1 MSGTTTAETWEYDQ
15 LTAQPETLYGA
26 DDLTHLE
33 GLDAVRKRP
42 GMYIGSTDSRGVGHL
57 VNEILDNSTDEG
69 VAGHATRVEV
79 ILHAD
84 GSVQVDDDGRG
95 IPTDVHAK
103 SGISGVELVLTR
115 LHAGGKF
122 GGSGYKTSGGLHGV
136 GASAVNALSRRFDVT
151 VRRGGKVHAMSF
163 RHGVPGVFA
172 GPGPDAAFTPGPGL
186 QVLGA
191 MKRGQR
197 TGTSIR
203 YWHDARYFET
213 GATLDVEAV
222 RLKVRNTAF
231 LVPGVSYLLRD
242 ETGEEPVEETFH
254 FPNGLTDMVEFL
266 APAGDRPVSGTLLVA
281 GEGTYRENAADA
293 NGVMQ
298 SNVQRRA
305 EVEIAFRWGT
315 GYDRTVECFTNT
327 IRNAHGGT
335 HRKGFERALARTLAE
350 AARSARGL
358 LRPKE
363 DAPTLDDVL
372 EGMTAVVHVRI
383 PEPQFTSQ
391 TKDELSTAGITKVL
405 QGLVEAHVKAWLE
418 DRRTKAE
425 ARTVLQK
432 IVDAAR
438 VRLTQKQQKDAAR
451 RKTALEGASMPPKLV
466 DCRATGVDR
475 SELFIVEGDSAL
487 GCFTGDTMVALAS
500 GRSRSFADL
509 AADWAQGISH
519 FGYTTNKAG
528 RVVVAPL
535 VEPRLTKRDAP
546 LVRVTIDNGEM
557 VRCTPDHL
565 FRLRDGSYRRADA
578 LAPGDSLMP
587 LYRSL
592 SSKAEGQKLQGYERV
607 WMNDKEEW
615 VYTHYLADAWNLRHG
630 RDSATNGNVRHHID
644 IDKRNNDPRN
654 LRRMTWA
661 DHSALH
667 AAMMGEHVHA
677 GWREWFANGGREIRS
692 AMLTAQWRDP
702 AFREACL
709 ARLFTLNES
718 PAFRAKLEQAFQDW
732 YTALSPDE
740 QRAYAERMRER
751 QATYWSQPE
760 HREAAAERVRRFF
773 VDPARRA
780 EWRERSLRQWQD
792 HDLRAW
798 RSGKTVEQFA
808 DPTERERQRNA
819 VSAWHRNNPQFG
831 EQHSRRMRQRM
842 TDPDTGHLARVQ
854 AGRARYVASV
864 PREDRVARQ
873 LEGRRL
879 AALRRLAPLLSL
891 ADEDLAAAYEAER
904 VRTARTGLRFD
915 RLLDLYDGDYGRL
928 REAASLVNHRVV
940 SVEPL
945 DETADVYDLTVDGYH
960 NFALEAGVFVHNS
973 ARVARTAE
981 YQALLP
987 IRGKI
992 LNVQKANL
1000 QQVLDNAECAA
1011 IVQVLG
1017 AGSGRTF
1024 DLSSMRYG
1032 RVLIMADADVDG
1044 AHIRTL
1050 LITLFARYMR
1060 PLIEAGRLYAAMP
1073 PLHKIT
1079 TKGRNPQ
1086 TTYTYT
1092 QAEMEATVRKLEKAG
1107 KQIVTPIPRFK
1118 GLGEMDADEL
1128 WDTTMNPATRAVRR
1142 ITLDDVDAA
1151 ERILELLM
1159 GEKVEPRRN
1168 WLIESADRV
1177 DRDAIDA

>member
-1 MSGTTTAETWEYDQ
+1 MTAEPD
-15 LTAQPETLYGA
+15 TLYGA

-69 VAGHATRVEV
+69 VAGHASHVEV

-151 VRRGGKVHAMSF
+151 VRRAGKIHAMSF
-163 RHGVPGVFA
+163 RHGVPGIF
-172 GPGPDAAFTPGPGL
+172 GGDGPDAPFTAGPGL
-186 QVLGA
+186 QVTGA

-203 YWHDARYFET
+203 WWHDARYFET
-213 GATLDVEAV
+213 GAALDVDAV
-222 RLKVRNTAF
+222 RMKLRNTAF
-231 LVPGVSYLLRD
+231 LVPGVTYLLRD
-242 ETGEEPVEETFH
+242 LTGEAPAEEKFH
-254 FPNGLTDMVEFL
+254 YPNGLSDMVEFL
-266 APAGDRPVSGTLLVA
+266 APAGDRPVSGTLLVN

-305 EVEIAFRWGT
+305 EVEVAFRWGT
-315 GYDRTVECFTNT
+315 GYERTVECFTNT

-335 HRKGFERALARTLAE
+335 HRKGFERALVRALAD
-350 AARSARGL
+350 AIRNTRGL
-358 LRPKE
+358 LKAKE
-363 DAPTLDDVL
+363 EPPTLDDVL

-391 TKDELSTAGITKVL
+391 TKDELSTTGITKVL
-405 QGLVEAHVKAWLE
+405 QSLVDAHIKAWLE

-466 DCRATGVDR
+466 DCRATGIDR

-487 GCFTGDTMVALAS
+487 GTSRMA
-500 GRSRSFADL
+500 RSS
-509 AADWAQGISH
+509 
-519 FGYTTNKAG
+519 
-528 RVVVAPL
+528 
-535 VEPRLTKRDAP
+535 
-546 LVRVTIDNGEM
+546 
-557 VRCTPDHL
+557 
-565 FRLRDGSYRRADA
+565 
-578 LAPGDSLMP
+578 
-587 LYRSL
+587 
-592 SSKAEGQKLQGYERV
+592 
-607 WMNDKEEW
+607 
-615 VYTHYLADAWNLRHG
+615 
-630 RDSATNGNVRHHID
+630 
-644 IDKRNNDPRN
+644 
-654 LRRMTWA
+654 
-661 DHSALH
+661 
-667 AAMMGEHVHA
+667 
-677 GWREWFANGGREIRS
+677 
-692 AMLTAQWRDP
+692 
-702 AFREACL
+702 
-709 ARLFTLNES
+709 
-718 PAFRAKLEQAFQDW
+718 
-732 YTALSPDE
+732 
-740 QRAYAERMRER
+740 
-751 QATYWSQPE
+751 
-760 HREAAAERVRRFF
+760 
-773 VDPARRA
+773 
-780 EWRERSLRQWQD
+780 
-792 HDLRAW
+792 
-798 RSGKTVEQFA
+798 
-808 DPTERERQRNA
+808 
-819 VSAWHRNNPQFG
+819 
-831 EQHSRRMRQRM
+831 
-842 TDPDTGHLARVQ
+842 
-854 AGRARYVASV
+854 
-864 PREDRVARQ
+864 
-873 LEGRRL
+873 
-879 AALRRLAPLLSL
+879 
-891 ADEDLAAAYEAER
+891 
-904 VRTARTGLRFD
+904 
-915 RLLDLYDGDYGRL
+915 
-928 REAASLVNHRVV
+928 
-940 SVEPL
+940 
-945 DETADVYDLTVDGYH
+945 
-960 NFALEAGVFVHNS
+960 
-973 ARVARTAE
+973 E

-1024 DLSSMRYG
+1024 DLSALRYG

-1079 TKGRNPQ
+1079 TKGRSPQ
-1086 TTYTYT
+1086 TVYTYT
-1092 QAEMEATVRKLEKAG
+1092 QAEMETTVRKLEKAG

-1168 WLIESADRV
+1168 WLIDSADRV

>member
-1 MSGTTTAETWEYDQ
+1 MERRHGERHHTAETWEYDQ

-69 VAGHATRVEV
+69 VGGHATKVEV

-163 RHGVPGVFA
+163 RHGVPGVFD
-172 GPGPDAAFTPGPGL
+172 GPGPDAPFTPGPGL
-186 QVLGA
+186 QIVGA

-203 YWHDARYFET
+203 WWHDPRYFET
-213 GATLDVEAV
+213 GARLDTEAV
-222 RLKVRNTAF
+222 RLKLRNTAF
-231 LVPGVSYLLRD
+231 LVPGVAYTLRD
-242 ETGEEPVEETFH
+242 ETGEQVVEEKFH
-254 FPNGLTDMVEFL
+254 FPNGLTDMVEYL
-266 APAGDRPVSGTLLVA
+266 APAGDRPVSGTLLVT

-305 EVEIAFRWGT
+305 EVEVALRWGT
-315 GYDRTVECFTNT
+315 GYERTVECFTNT

-335 HRKGFERALARTLAE
+335 HRKGFERALVRTLAE
-350 AARSARGL
+350 AARNTRGL
-358 LRPKE
+358 LKPKE

-405 QGLVEAHVKAWLE
+405 QGLVEAHLKAWLE

-451 RKTALEGASMPPKLV
+451 RKTALEGASMPAKLV

-487 GCFTGDTMVALAS
+487 GTSRMA
-500 GRSRSFADL
+500 RSS
-509 AADWAQGISH
+509 
-519 FGYTTNKAG
+519 
-528 RVVVAPL
+528 
-535 VEPRLTKRDAP
+535 
-546 LVRVTIDNGEM
+546 
-557 VRCTPDHL
+557 
-565 FRLRDGSYRRADA
+565 
-578 LAPGDSLMP
+578 
-587 LYRSL
+587 
-592 SSKAEGQKLQGYERV
+592 
-607 WMNDKEEW
+607 
-615 VYTHYLADAWNLRHG
+615 
-630 RDSATNGNVRHHID
+630 
-644 IDKRNNDPRN
+644 
-654 LRRMTWA
+654 
-661 DHSALH
+661 
-667 AAMMGEHVHA
+667 
-677 GWREWFANGGREIRS
+677 
-692 AMLTAQWRDP
+692 
-702 AFREACL
+702 
-709 ARLFTLNES
+709 
-718 PAFRAKLEQAFQDW
+718 
-732 YTALSPDE
+732 
-740 QRAYAERMRER
+740 
-751 QATYWSQPE
+751 
-760 HREAAAERVRRFF
+760 
-773 VDPARRA
+773 
-780 EWRERSLRQWQD
+780 
-792 HDLRAW
+792 
-798 RSGKTVEQFA
+798 
-808 DPTERERQRNA
+808 
-819 VSAWHRNNPQFG
+819 
-831 EQHSRRMRQRM
+831 
-842 TDPDTGHLARVQ
+842 
-854 AGRARYVASV
+854 
-864 PREDRVARQ
+864 
-873 LEGRRL
+873 
-879 AALRRLAPLLSL
+879 
-891 ADEDLAAAYEAER
+891 
-904 VRTARTGLRFD
+904 
-915 RLLDLYDGDYGRL
+915 
-928 REAASLVNHRVV
+928 
-940 SVEPL
+940 
-945 DETADVYDLTVDGYH
+945 
-960 NFALEAGVFVHNS
+960 
-973 ARVARTAE
+973 E

-1024 DLSSMRYG
+1024 DLSALRYG

-1073 PLHKIT
+1073 PLHKVT

-1086 TTYTYT
+1086 TVYTYT

-1128 WDTTMNPATRAVRR
+1128 WETTMNPATRAVRR
-1142 ITLDDVDAA
+1142 ITLDDVEAA

-1168 WLIESADRV
+1168 WLIESADLV
-1177 DRDAIDA
+1177 DRAAIDA

>member
-1 MSGTTTAETWEYDQ
+1 M
-15 LTAQPETLYGA
+15 TAQPETLYGA

-69 VAGHATRVEV
+69 VAGHAKKVDV

-84 GSVQVDDDGRG
+84 GSVRVDDDGRG

-151 VRRGGKVHAMSF
+151 VRRSGKIHSMSF
-163 RHGVPGVFA
+163 RHGVPGIFD
-172 GPGPDAAFTPGPGL
+172 GDGPDAPFTPGPGL
-186 QVLGA
+186 QVVGA

-203 YWHDARYFET
+203 WWHDPRYFET
-213 GATLDVEAV
+213 GAALDTEAV
-222 RLKVRNTAF
+222 RLKLRNTAF
-231 LVPGVSYLLRD
+231 LVPGVAYRLRD
-242 ETGEEPVEETFH
+242 ETGEKAVEESFH
-254 FPNGLTDMVEFL
+254 FPNGLTDMVDYL
-266 APAGDRPVSGTLLVA
+266 APAGDRPVSGTLLVT

-305 EVEIAFRWGT
+305 EIEVAFRWGT
-315 GYDRTVECFTNT
+315 GYERTVECFTNT

-350 AARSARGL
+350 AARNTRGL
-358 LRPKE
+358 LKPKE

-405 QGLVEAHVKAWLE
+405 QGLVEAHLKAWLE

-451 RKTALEGASMPPKLV
+451 RKTALEGASMPAKLV

-487 GCFTGDTMVALAS
+487 GTSRMA
-500 GRSRSFADL
+500 RSS
-509 AADWAQGISH
+509 
-519 FGYTTNKAG
+519 
-528 RVVVAPL
+528 
-535 VEPRLTKRDAP
+535 
-546 LVRVTIDNGEM
+546 
-557 VRCTPDHL
+557 
-565 FRLRDGSYRRADA
+565 
-578 LAPGDSLMP
+578 
-587 LYRSL
+587 
-592 SSKAEGQKLQGYERV
+592 
-607 WMNDKEEW
+607 
-615 VYTHYLADAWNLRHG
+615 
-630 RDSATNGNVRHHID
+630 
-644 IDKRNNDPRN
+644 
-654 LRRMTWA
+654 
-661 DHSALH
+661 
-667 AAMMGEHVHA
+667 
-677 GWREWFANGGREIRS
+677 
-692 AMLTAQWRDP
+692 
-702 AFREACL
+702 
-709 ARLFTLNES
+709 
-718 PAFRAKLEQAFQDW
+718 
-732 YTALSPDE
+732 
-740 QRAYAERMRER
+740 
-751 QATYWSQPE
+751 
-760 HREAAAERVRRFF
+760 
-773 VDPARRA
+773 
-780 EWRERSLRQWQD
+780 
-792 HDLRAW
+792 
-798 RSGKTVEQFA
+798 
-808 DPTERERQRNA
+808 
-819 VSAWHRNNPQFG
+819 
-831 EQHSRRMRQRM
+831 
-842 TDPDTGHLARVQ
+842 
-854 AGRARYVASV
+854 
-864 PREDRVARQ
+864 
-873 LEGRRL
+873 
-879 AALRRLAPLLSL
+879 
-891 ADEDLAAAYEAER
+891 
-904 VRTARTGLRFD
+904 
-915 RLLDLYDGDYGRL
+915 
-928 REAASLVNHRVV
+928 
-940 SVEPL
+940 
-945 DETADVYDLTVDGYH
+945 
-960 NFALEAGVFVHNS
+960 
-973 ARVARTAE
+973 E

-1024 DLSSMRYG
+1024 DLSALRYG

-1079 TKGRNPQ
+1079 TRGRNPQ
-1086 TTYTYT
+1086 TVYTYT

-1128 WDTTMNPATRAVRR
+1128 WETTMNPATRAVRR
-1142 ITLDDVDAA
+1142 ITLDDVEAA

-1168 WLIESADRV
+1168 WLIDSADRV

>member
-1 MSGTTTAETWEYDQ
+1 M
-15 LTAQPETLYGA
+15 TAQPETLYGA

-69 VAGHATRVEV
+69 VGGHATKVDV
-79 ILHAD
+79 ILRAD

-151 VRRGGKVHAMSF
+151 VRRGGKIHAMSF
-163 RHGVPGVFA
+163 RHGVPGIFD
-172 GPGPDAAFTPGPGL
+172 GDGPDAPFSPGPGL
-186 QVLGA
+186 QIVGA

-203 YWHDARYFET
+203 WWHDPRYFET
-213 GATLDVEAV
+213 GAALDTEAV
-222 RLKVRNTAF
+222 RLKLRNTAF
-231 LVPGVSYLLRD
+231 LVPGVAYRLRD
-242 ETGEEPVEETFH
+242 ETGEEVVEENFH
-254 FPNGLTDMVEFL
+254 FPNGLTDMVEYL
-266 APAGDRPVSGTLLVA
+266 APAGDRPVSGTLLVT

-305 EVEIAFRWGT
+305 EVEVAFRWGT
-315 GYDRTVECFTNT
+315 GYERTVECFTNT

-350 AARSARGL
+350 AARNARGL
-358 LRPKE
+358 LKPKE
-363 DAPTLDDVL
+363 DPPTLDDVL

-405 QGLVEAHVKAWLE
+405 QGLVEQHLKSWLE
-418 DRRTKAE
+418 DRKTKAE

-451 RKTALEGASMPPKLV
+451 RKTALEGASMPAKLV

-487 GCFTGDTMVALAS
+487 GTSRMA
-500 GRSRSFADL
+500 RSS
-509 AADWAQGISH
+509 
-519 FGYTTNKAG
+519 
-528 RVVVAPL
+528 
-535 VEPRLTKRDAP
+535 
-546 LVRVTIDNGEM
+546 
-557 VRCTPDHL
+557 
-565 FRLRDGSYRRADA
+565 
-578 LAPGDSLMP
+578 
-587 LYRSL
+587 
-592 SSKAEGQKLQGYERV
+592 
-607 WMNDKEEW
+607 
-615 VYTHYLADAWNLRHG
+615 
-630 RDSATNGNVRHHID
+630 
-644 IDKRNNDPRN
+644 
-654 LRRMTWA
+654 
-661 DHSALH
+661 
-667 AAMMGEHVHA
+667 
-677 GWREWFANGGREIRS
+677 
-692 AMLTAQWRDP
+692 
-702 AFREACL
+702 
-709 ARLFTLNES
+709 
-718 PAFRAKLEQAFQDW
+718 
-732 YTALSPDE
+732 
-740 QRAYAERMRER
+740 
-751 QATYWSQPE
+751 
-760 HREAAAERVRRFF
+760 
-773 VDPARRA
+773 
-780 EWRERSLRQWQD
+780 
-792 HDLRAW
+792 
-798 RSGKTVEQFA
+798 
-808 DPTERERQRNA
+808 
-819 VSAWHRNNPQFG
+819 
-831 EQHSRRMRQRM
+831 
-842 TDPDTGHLARVQ
+842 
-854 AGRARYVASV
+854 
-864 PREDRVARQ
+864 
-873 LEGRRL
+873 
-879 AALRRLAPLLSL
+879 
-891 ADEDLAAAYEAER
+891 
-904 VRTARTGLRFD
+904 
-915 RLLDLYDGDYGRL
+915 
-928 REAASLVNHRVV
+928 
-940 SVEPL
+940 
-945 DETADVYDLTVDGYH
+945 
-960 NFALEAGVFVHNS
+960 
-973 ARVARTAE
+973 E

-1024 DLSSMRYG
+1024 DLSALRYG

-1079 TKGRNPQ
+1079 TRGRNPQ
-1086 TTYTYT
+1086 TIYTYT

-1118 GLGEMDADEL
+1118 GLGEMNADEL
-1128 WDTTMNPATRAVRR
+1128 WETTMNPATRAVRR
-1142 ITLDDVDAA
+1142 ITLDDVEAA

-1168 WLIESADRV
+1168 WLIDSADRV

>member
-1 MSGTTTAETWEYDQ
+1 M
-15 LTAQPETLYGA
+15 TAQPETLYGA

-69 VAGHATRVEV
+69 VAGHAARVEV
-79 ILHAD
+79 ILHVD

-151 VRRGGKVHAMSF
+151 VRRAGKIHSMSF
-163 RHGVPGVFA
+163 RHGVPGVFD
-172 GPGPDAAFTPGPGL
+172 GDGPDAPFTAGPGL
-186 QVLGA
+186 QIVGA

-213 GATLDVEAV
+213 GATLDVDAV
-222 RLKVRNTAF
+222 RMKLRNTAF
-231 LVPGVSYLLRD
+231 LVPGVDYRLRD
-242 ETGEEPVEETFH
+242 ETAEQPTEERFH
-254 FPNGLTDMVEFL
+254 YPNGLTDMVEFL
-266 APAGDRPVSGTLLVA
+266 APAGDRPVSGTLLIT

-293 NGVMQ
+293 SGVMQ

-305 EVEIAFRWGT
+305 EVEVALRWGT
-315 GYDRTVECFTNT
+315 GYERTVECFTNT

-335 HRKGFERALARTLAE
+335 HRRGFERALVRTLAD
-350 AARSARGL
+350 AVRNTRGL
-358 LRPKE
+358 LKAKE

-391 TKDELSTAGITKVL
+391 TKDELSTAGITKVI
-405 QGLVEAHVKAWLE
+405 QGQVEQHLKAWLE
-418 DRRTKAE
+418 DRRTRAE

-451 RKTALEGASMPPKLV
+451 RKTALEGASMPAKLV
-466 DCRATGVDR
+466 DCRASGIDR

-487 GCFTGDTMVALAS
+487 GTG
-500 GRSRSFADL
+500 R
-509 AADWAQGISH
+509 
-519 FGYTTNKAG
+519 
-528 RVVVAPL
+528 
-535 VEPRLTKRDAP
+535 
-546 LVRVTIDNGEM
+546 
-557 VRCTPDHL
+557 
-565 FRLRDGSYRRADA
+565 
-578 LAPGDSLMP
+578 
-587 LYRSL
+587 
-592 SSKAEGQKLQGYERV
+592 
-607 WMNDKEEW
+607 
-615 VYTHYLADAWNLRHG
+615 
-630 RDSATNGNVRHHID
+630 
-644 IDKRNNDPRN
+644 
-654 LRRMTWA
+654 
-661 DHSALH
+661 
-667 AAMMGEHVHA
+667 
-677 GWREWFANGGREIRS
+677 
-692 AMLTAQWRDP
+692 
-702 AFREACL
+702 L
-709 ARLFTLNES
+709 ARS
-718 PAFRAKLEQAFQDW
+718 
-732 YTALSPDE
+732 S
-740 QRAYAERMRER
+740 
-751 QATYWSQPE
+751 
-760 HREAAAERVRRFF
+760 
-773 VDPARRA
+773 
-780 EWRERSLRQWQD
+780 
-792 HDLRAW
+792 
-798 RSGKTVEQFA
+798 
-808 DPTERERQRNA
+808 
-819 VSAWHRNNPQFG
+819 
-831 EQHSRRMRQRM
+831 
-842 TDPDTGHLARVQ
+842 
-854 AGRARYVASV
+854 
-864 PREDRVARQ
+864 
-873 LEGRRL
+873 
-879 AALRRLAPLLSL
+879 
-891 ADEDLAAAYEAER
+891 
-904 VRTARTGLRFD
+904 
-915 RLLDLYDGDYGRL
+915 
-928 REAASLVNHRVV
+928 
-940 SVEPL
+940 
-945 DETADVYDLTVDGYH
+945 
-960 NFALEAGVFVHNS
+960 
-973 ARVARTAE
+973 E

-1024 DLSSMRYG
+1024 DLSSLRYG

-1079 TKGRNPQ
+1079 TKGRNPE
-1086 TTYTYT
+1086 TVYTYT
-1092 QAEMEATVRKLEKAG
+1092 QAEMESTVRRLEKAG

-1128 WDTTMNPATRAVRR
+1128 WETTMNPATRAVRR

-1168 WLIESADRV
+1168 WLIDSSDRV

>member
-1 MSGTTTAETWEYDQ
+1 M
-15 LTAQPETLYGA
+15 TAQPETLYGA

-69 VAGHATRVEV
+69 VAGHATKVDV

-163 RHGVPGVFA
+163 RHGVPGVFD
-172 GPGPDAAFTPGPGL
+172 GDGPDAPFTPGPGL
-186 QVLGA
+186 QIVGA

-203 YWHDARYFET
+203 WWHDPRYFET
-213 GATLDVEAV
+213 GAALDTETV
-222 RLKVRNTAF
+222 RLKLRNTAF
-231 LVPGVSYLLRD
+231 LVPGVAYRLRD
-242 ETGEEPVEETFH
+242 ETGEQSVEESFH
-254 FPNGLTDMVEFL
+254 FPDGLTDMVEFL
-266 APAGDRPVSGTLLVA
+266 APAGDRPVSGTLLVT

-305 EVEIAFRWGT
+305 EVEVAFRWGT
-315 GYDRTVECFTNT
+315 GYERTVECFTNT

-335 HRKGFERALARTLAE
+335 HRKGFERALARTLAD
-350 AARSARGL
+350 AARNARGL
-358 LRPKE
+358 LKPKE

-405 QGLVEAHVKAWLE
+405 QGLVEAHLKSWLE

-451 RKTALEGASMPPKLV
+451 RKTALEGAAMPAKLV
-466 DCRATGVDR
+466 DCRATGVER

-487 GCFTGDTMVALAS
+487 GTSRMA
-500 GRSRSFADL
+500 RSS
-509 AADWAQGISH
+509 
-519 FGYTTNKAG
+519 
-528 RVVVAPL
+528 
-535 VEPRLTKRDAP
+535 
-546 LVRVTIDNGEM
+546 
-557 VRCTPDHL
+557 
-565 FRLRDGSYRRADA
+565 
-578 LAPGDSLMP
+578 
-587 LYRSL
+587 
-592 SSKAEGQKLQGYERV
+592 
-607 WMNDKEEW
+607 
-615 VYTHYLADAWNLRHG
+615 
-630 RDSATNGNVRHHID
+630 
-644 IDKRNNDPRN
+644 
-654 LRRMTWA
+654 
-661 DHSALH
+661 
-667 AAMMGEHVHA
+667 
-677 GWREWFANGGREIRS
+677 
-692 AMLTAQWRDP
+692 
-702 AFREACL
+702 
-709 ARLFTLNES
+709 
-718 PAFRAKLEQAFQDW
+718 
-732 YTALSPDE
+732 
-740 QRAYAERMRER
+740 
-751 QATYWSQPE
+751 
-760 HREAAAERVRRFF
+760 
-773 VDPARRA
+773 
-780 EWRERSLRQWQD
+780 
-792 HDLRAW
+792 
-798 RSGKTVEQFA
+798 
-808 DPTERERQRNA
+808 
-819 VSAWHRNNPQFG
+819 
-831 EQHSRRMRQRM
+831 
-842 TDPDTGHLARVQ
+842 
-854 AGRARYVASV
+854 
-864 PREDRVARQ
+864 
-873 LEGRRL
+873 
-879 AALRRLAPLLSL
+879 
-891 ADEDLAAAYEAER
+891 
-904 VRTARTGLRFD
+904 
-915 RLLDLYDGDYGRL
+915 
-928 REAASLVNHRVV
+928 
-940 SVEPL
+940 
-945 DETADVYDLTVDGYH
+945 
-960 NFALEAGVFVHNS
+960 
-973 ARVARTAE
+973 E

-1024 DLSSMRYG
+1024 DLSALRYG

-1086 TTYTYT
+1086 TVYTYT
-1092 QAEMEATVRKLEKAG
+1092 QAEMEATVRKLEKTG

-1128 WDTTMNPATRAVRR
+1128 WETTMNPATRAVRR
-1142 ITLDDVDAA
+1142 ITLDDVEAA

-1168 WLIESADRV
+1168 WLIDSADRV

>member
-1 MSGTTTAETWEYDQ
+1 MTAEPD
-15 LTAQPETLYGA
+15 TLYGA

-69 VAGHATRVEV
+69 VAGHAGHVEV

-151 VRRGGKVHAMSF
+151 VRRAGKIHTMSF
-163 RHGVPGVFA
+163 RHGVPGIFDGA
-172 GPGPDAAFTPGPGL
+172 GPDAPFTAGPGL
-186 QVLGA
+186 QVTGA

-203 YWHDARYFET
+203 WWHDARYFET
-213 GATLDVEAV
+213 GAALDVDAV
-222 RLKVRNTAF
+222 RTKLRNTAF
-231 LVPGVSYLLRD
+231 LVPGVTYLLRD
-242 ETGEEPVEETFH
+242 LTGEAPAEERFH
-254 FPNGLTDMVEFL
+254 YPNGLSDMVEFL
-266 APAGDRPVSGTLLVA
+266 APAGDRPVSGTLLVN

-305 EVEIAFRWGT
+305 EVEVAFRWGT
-315 GYDRTVECFTNT
+315 GYERTVECFTNT

-335 HRKGFERALARTLAE
+335 HRKGFERALVRALAD
-350 AARSARGL
+350 AVRNTRGL
-358 LRPKE
+358 LKAKE
-363 DAPTLDDVL
+363 EPPTLDDVL

-391 TKDELSTAGITKVL
+391 TKDELSTPGITKVL
-405 QGLVEAHVKAWLE
+405 QGLVDAHVKAWLE

-466 DCRATGVDR
+466 DCRATGIDR

-487 GCFTGDTMVALAS
+487 GTSRMA
-500 GRSRSFADL
+500 RSS
-509 AADWAQGISH
+509 
-519 FGYTTNKAG
+519 
-528 RVVVAPL
+528 
-535 VEPRLTKRDAP
+535 
-546 LVRVTIDNGEM
+546 
-557 VRCTPDHL
+557 
-565 FRLRDGSYRRADA
+565 
-578 LAPGDSLMP
+578 
-587 LYRSL
+587 
-592 SSKAEGQKLQGYERV
+592 
-607 WMNDKEEW
+607 
-615 VYTHYLADAWNLRHG
+615 
-630 RDSATNGNVRHHID
+630 
-644 IDKRNNDPRN
+644 
-654 LRRMTWA
+654 
-661 DHSALH
+661 
-667 AAMMGEHVHA
+667 
-677 GWREWFANGGREIRS
+677 
-692 AMLTAQWRDP
+692 
-702 AFREACL
+702 
-709 ARLFTLNES
+709 
-718 PAFRAKLEQAFQDW
+718 
-732 YTALSPDE
+732 
-740 QRAYAERMRER
+740 
-751 QATYWSQPE
+751 
-760 HREAAAERVRRFF
+760 
-773 VDPARRA
+773 
-780 EWRERSLRQWQD
+780 
-792 HDLRAW
+792 
-798 RSGKTVEQFA
+798 
-808 DPTERERQRNA
+808 
-819 VSAWHRNNPQFG
+819 
-831 EQHSRRMRQRM
+831 
-842 TDPDTGHLARVQ
+842 
-854 AGRARYVASV
+854 
-864 PREDRVARQ
+864 
-873 LEGRRL
+873 
-879 AALRRLAPLLSL
+879 
-891 ADEDLAAAYEAER
+891 
-904 VRTARTGLRFD
+904 
-915 RLLDLYDGDYGRL
+915 
-928 REAASLVNHRVV
+928 
-940 SVEPL
+940 
-945 DETADVYDLTVDGYH
+945 
-960 NFALEAGVFVHNS
+960 
-973 ARVARTAE
+973 E

-1024 DLSSMRYG
+1024 DLSALRYG

-1079 TKGRNPQ
+1079 TRGRNPQ

-1092 QAEMEATVRKLEKAG
+1092 QAEMETTVRKLEKAG

-1168 WLIESADRV
+1168 WLIDSADRV

>member
-1 MSGTTTAETWEYDQ
+1 M
-15 LTAQPETLYGA
+15 TAQPETLYGA

-69 VAGHATRVEV
+69 VAGHATKVEV

-151 VRRGGKVHAMSF
+151 VRRAGKVHAMSF
-163 RHGVPGVFA
+163 RHGVPGIFD

-186 QVLGA
+186 QIVGA
-191 MKRGQR
+191 MKRRQR

-203 YWHDARYFET
+203 WWHDTRYFET
-213 GATLDVEAV
+213 GARLDTEAV
-222 RLKVRNTAF
+222 RLKLRNTAF
-231 LVPGVSYLLRD
+231 LVPGVAYLLRD
-242 ETGEEPVEETFH
+242 ETGEESTEESFH

-266 APAGDRPVSGTLLVA
+266 APAGDRPVSGTLLVT

-305 EVEIAFRWGT
+305 EIEVAFRWGT
-315 GYDRTVECFTNT
+315 GYERTVECFTNT

-335 HRKGFERALARTLAE
+335 HRKGFERALVRTLAD
-350 AARSARGL
+350 AARNTRGM
-358 LRPKE
+358 LRPRE

-372 EGMTAVVHVRI
+372 EGITAVVHVRL

-391 TKDELSTAGITKVL
+391 TKDELSTAGITKVI
-405 QGLVEAHVKAWLE
+405 QGLIEQHLKAWLE

-451 RKTALEGASMPPKLV
+451 RKTALEGASMPAKLV

-487 GCFTGDTMVALAS
+487 GTSRMA
-500 GRSRSFADL
+500 RSS
-509 AADWAQGISH
+509 
-519 FGYTTNKAG
+519 
-528 RVVVAPL
+528 
-535 VEPRLTKRDAP
+535 
-546 LVRVTIDNGEM
+546 
-557 VRCTPDHL
+557 
-565 FRLRDGSYRRADA
+565 
-578 LAPGDSLMP
+578 
-587 LYRSL
+587 
-592 SSKAEGQKLQGYERV
+592 
-607 WMNDKEEW
+607 
-615 VYTHYLADAWNLRHG
+615 
-630 RDSATNGNVRHHID
+630 
-644 IDKRNNDPRN
+644 
-654 LRRMTWA
+654 
-661 DHSALH
+661 
-667 AAMMGEHVHA
+667 
-677 GWREWFANGGREIRS
+677 
-692 AMLTAQWRDP
+692 
-702 AFREACL
+702 
-709 ARLFTLNES
+709 
-718 PAFRAKLEQAFQDW
+718 
-732 YTALSPDE
+732 
-740 QRAYAERMRER
+740 
-751 QATYWSQPE
+751 
-760 HREAAAERVRRFF
+760 
-773 VDPARRA
+773 
-780 EWRERSLRQWQD
+780 
-792 HDLRAW
+792 
-798 RSGKTVEQFA
+798 
-808 DPTERERQRNA
+808 
-819 VSAWHRNNPQFG
+819 
-831 EQHSRRMRQRM
+831 
-842 TDPDTGHLARVQ
+842 
-854 AGRARYVASV
+854 
-864 PREDRVARQ
+864 
-873 LEGRRL
+873 
-879 AALRRLAPLLSL
+879 
-891 ADEDLAAAYEAER
+891 
-904 VRTARTGLRFD
+904 
-915 RLLDLYDGDYGRL
+915 
-928 REAASLVNHRVV
+928 
-940 SVEPL
+940 
-945 DETADVYDLTVDGYH
+945 
-960 NFALEAGVFVHNS
+960 
-973 ARVARTAE
+973 E

-1024 DLSSMRYG
+1024 DLSALRYG

-1086 TTYTYT
+1086 TVYTYT
-1092 QAEMEATVRKLEKAG
+1092 QAEMAATVRKLEKSG

-1128 WDTTMNPATRAVRR
+1128 WETTMNPATRAVRR
-1142 ITLDDVDAA
+1142 ITLDDVEAA

-1168 WLIESADRV
+1168 WLIGSADRV
-1177 DRDAIDA
+1177 DREAIDA

>member
-1 MSGTTTAETWEYDQ
+1 MTAEPD
-15 LTAQPETLYGA
+15 TLYGA

-69 VAGHATRVEV
+69 VAGHASTVEV

-151 VRRGGKVHAMSF
+151 VRRAGKIHAMSF
-163 RHGVPGVFA
+163 RHGVPGIFD
-172 GPGPDAAFTPGPGL
+172 GDGPDAPFTAGPGL
-186 QVLGA
+186 QVVGA
-191 MKRGQR
+191 VKRGQR

-203 YWHDARYFET
+203 WWHDARYFET
-213 GATLDVEAV
+213 GAALDIEAV
-222 RLKVRNTAF
+222 RTKLRNTAF
-231 LVPGVSYLLRD
+231 LVPGVTYLLRD
-242 ETGEEPVEETFH
+242 LTGEAPAEERFH
-254 FPNGLTDMVEFL
+254 YPNGLSDMVEFL
-266 APAGDRPVSGTLLVA
+266 APAGDRPVSGTLLVN

-305 EVEIAFRWGT
+305 EVEVAFRWGT
-315 GYDRTVECFTNT
+315 GYERTVECFTNT

-335 HRKGFERALARTLAE
+335 HRKGFERALVRSLAD
-350 AARSARGL
+350 AIRNTRGL
-358 LRPKE
+358 LKAKE
-363 DAPTLDDVL
+363 EPPTLDDVL

-391 TKDELSTAGITKVL
+391 TKDELSTTGITKVI
-405 QGLVEAHVKAWLE
+405 QTQVDAHVKAWLE

-466 DCRATGVDR
+466 DCRATGIDR

-487 GCFTGDTMVALAS
+487 GTSRMA
-500 GRSRSFADL
+500 RSS
-509 AADWAQGISH
+509 
-519 FGYTTNKAG
+519 
-528 RVVVAPL
+528 
-535 VEPRLTKRDAP
+535 
-546 LVRVTIDNGEM
+546 
-557 VRCTPDHL
+557 
-565 FRLRDGSYRRADA
+565 
-578 LAPGDSLMP
+578 
-587 LYRSL
+587 
-592 SSKAEGQKLQGYERV
+592 
-607 WMNDKEEW
+607 
-615 VYTHYLADAWNLRHG
+615 
-630 RDSATNGNVRHHID
+630 
-644 IDKRNNDPRN
+644 
-654 LRRMTWA
+654 
-661 DHSALH
+661 
-667 AAMMGEHVHA
+667 
-677 GWREWFANGGREIRS
+677 
-692 AMLTAQWRDP
+692 
-702 AFREACL
+702 
-709 ARLFTLNES
+709 
-718 PAFRAKLEQAFQDW
+718 
-732 YTALSPDE
+732 
-740 QRAYAERMRER
+740 
-751 QATYWSQPE
+751 
-760 HREAAAERVRRFF
+760 
-773 VDPARRA
+773 
-780 EWRERSLRQWQD
+780 
-792 HDLRAW
+792 
-798 RSGKTVEQFA
+798 
-808 DPTERERQRNA
+808 
-819 VSAWHRNNPQFG
+819 
-831 EQHSRRMRQRM
+831 
-842 TDPDTGHLARVQ
+842 
-854 AGRARYVASV
+854 
-864 PREDRVARQ
+864 
-873 LEGRRL
+873 
-879 AALRRLAPLLSL
+879 
-891 ADEDLAAAYEAER
+891 
-904 VRTARTGLRFD
+904 
-915 RLLDLYDGDYGRL
+915 
-928 REAASLVNHRVV
+928 
-940 SVEPL
+940 
-945 DETADVYDLTVDGYH
+945 
-960 NFALEAGVFVHNS
+960 
-973 ARVARTAE
+973 E

-1024 DLSSMRYG
+1024 DLSALRYG

-1079 TKGRNPQ
+1079 TKGRSPQ
-1086 TTYTYT
+1086 TVYTYT
-1092 QAEMEATVRKLEKAG
+1092 QAEMETTVRKLEKAG

-1168 WLIESADRV
+1168 WLIDSADRV